1 MLVVPAAMC
10 SPRVEALTAQS
21 EITTNRAAIST

>member
-10 SPRVEALTAQS
+10 SSRVEALTAQS
-21 EITTNRAAIST
+21 EITTDRSATST

>member
-1 MLVVPAAMC
+1 MLVVPAATC

-21 EITTNRAAIST
+21 ELTTDRSAIFT